1 MNYTDSRGDT
11 HLIADMKTVKLIP
24 AYKTTKKKRKNLEP
38 LKQADGSF
46 NNPAHTRRYA
56 QLVKVEG
63 ALKRQLV
70 HRNPYNLEEI
80 LK

>member
-1 MNYTDSRGDT
+1 MNYTDSRGGQ
-11 HLIADMKTVKLIP
+11 HLIADMKTVKLVP
-24 AYKTTKKKRKNLEP
+24 AYKTTKKKRKNLET

-46 NNPAHTRRYA
+46 KNPAHTSRYA
-56 QLVKVEG
+56 QLVKVES
-63 ALKRQLV
+63 ALKRQLI